1 MEFIKKYAEAIT
13 LKLNG
18 ALELGDVVDLIEKP
32 KYEDQGD
39 LAFPCFSLAKVL
51 RNSPNKIAS
60 ELAGKIQSPLFTK
73 VVVNGAYVNCFLNRL
88 AVSKEILNNILG
100 VGTGYGSLNMGKGR
114 HITIDF
120 SSPNIAKP
128 FSMGHLRST
137 KVGRAHV

>member
-1 MEFIKKYAEAIT
+1 MDFINKYAEAIT

-18 ALELGDVVDLIEKP
+18 ALELEDVVSLIEKP

-39 LAFPCFSLAKVL
+39 LAFPCFSLAKLL

-73 VVVNGAYVNCFLNRL
+73 VEADGAYVNCFLNRL

-100 VGTGYGSLNMGKGR
+100 EGIDYGSLNMGKGK

-120 SSPNIAKP
+120 SSPNIAKQI
-128 FSMGHLRST
+128 
-137 KVGRAHV
+137 GRAHV